1 MTIIFSF
8 FLISSINF
16 LRFIAKNEKT
26 ATNNRKWHL
35 ALGYGSAIY
44 NSAMIVLEILDSF
57 DDNNDVHGF
66 IISFLLMTSM
76 LVILE
81 EIWVNH
87 QIIKKI
93 SIQNLLEHWDNY
105 YIYIGKWIC
114 IAVSVFLLYLEID
127 LWW

>member
-16 LRFIAKNEKT
+16 LRFIAKNEKP

-35 ALGYGSAIY
+35 ALGYDSAIY
-44 NSAMIVLEILDSF
+44 NSAMIVLEILDF
-57 DDNNDVHGF
+57 FNDNNDVHGF

-81 EIWVNH
+81 KIWVNH

-93 SIQNLLEHWDNY
+93 SIQNILEHWDNY
-105 YIYIGKWIC
+105 YICIGKWIC

>member
-44 NSAMIVLEILDSF
+44 NSAMIVLEILDF
-57 DDNNDVHGF
+57 FNDNNDIHGF

-105 YIYIGKWIC
+105 YICIGKWIC